1 MKENRLTENMEH
13 ISRLDFTEH
22 IDDYLERVVK
32 EDIGF
37 VITDKGKDDIVLC
50 PANWFEASADKDFE
64 CIVGC
69 ALRYAIGRNTYMPSL
84 VSDFIK
90 NHIEIFDINSIAVMI
105 EDIDRELSGELVQ
118 KDVWLSLK
126 SVLEQ
131 RKAELLV
138 MQIEGK

>member
-1 MKENRLTENMEH
+1 MKENRLIENMEH

-22 IDDYLERVVK
+22 IDDYLERVDK
-32 EDIGF
+32 ENIAF
-37 VITDKGKDDIVLC
+37 VITDEGKDDLILC
-50 PANWFEASADKDFE
+50 PANWFGVSADKDFE

-84 VSDFIK
+84 VVDFIK

-105 EDIDRELSGELVQ
+105 EDIDRELSDELVQ

-131 RKAELLV
+131 RKAELLGL
-138 MQIEGK
+138 QIEGK